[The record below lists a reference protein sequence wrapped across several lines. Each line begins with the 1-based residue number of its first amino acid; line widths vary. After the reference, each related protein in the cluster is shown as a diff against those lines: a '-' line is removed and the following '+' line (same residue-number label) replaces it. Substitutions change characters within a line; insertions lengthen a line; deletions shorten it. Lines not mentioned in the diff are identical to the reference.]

1 MLTIKSCEKRR
12 QGKIFQEA
20 NMIDHAI
27 YDRYF
32 YAKSILLFSLDNY
45 KNFKTDFIT
54 KTTYDGKFYVCMTHH
69 ERIMK
74 TRTSC
79 QAVFNKLD
87 VKVAPNNLT
96 KLEKMLKL
104 KRPLFKKFAIMHG
117 KEEETDNIFVL
128 PRPVIVKLKQHLRYP
143 GYLYLEPVHTS
154 ATYEA
159 LNYLKRK
166 NKFYEDISIS
176 HGLNSQQIQ
185 NLLEVSKTDEIV
197 PLLKMKVFNQ
207 WVMQWMLI
215 GLQATRQLL
224 LQKSLESLIIII

>member
-79 QAVFNKLD
+79 QAAFNKLD

-128 PRPVIVKLKQHLRYP
+128 PRPVNKNGLVIVKLKQHLGYP

-176 HGLNSQQIQ
+176 HCLNSQQIQ
-185 NLLEVSKTDEIV
+185 NILEVSKTDEIV

-207 WVMQWMLI
+207 
-215 GLQATRQLL
+215 
-224 LQKSLESLIIII
+224 